1 MTFKSVTTSLILL
14 LLISL
19 PAPAQSPPDDKEKKD
34 REAAEKKEA
43 VEKKALALVDETVK
57 EIASLRLAD
66 NRIRMF
72 ALAGDVLWEK
82 DEKRA
87 RVLFKQAMSGFADI
101 PEPALTNPSDH
112 LAMTQNVTLMQY
124 RAQLRQEIVQMI
136 ARRDAKLARDFLRE
150 TKRGATNPG
159 GYDEEIQWELS
170 LASQIAT
177 TEPKQALQI
186 AEDSLEKG
194 LSHEL
199 VGLYFKLKPKEGE
212 AAEKLLS
219 GIMKKLKST
228 DLVEDTMSAGFA
240 FALLQAAFRP
250 EQQGSDEAESRT
262 ATKTAKPVMDERVLR
277 ELVDMLTLAALREKT
292 DSEDTEDD
300 YDDEQYPMLLMQL
313 QAVMGDLEKY
323 APARAAALKKKMSD
337 LKIKVRPENKA
348 LQELEEVVGSG
359 DVETIVKAAAKT
371 PEEFRDQVYQ
381 HAAMK
386 ALEEGDTDRA
396 RQIVNE
402 HIQEPQRASLLN
414 AVEQRAILRE
424 AERGK
429 LGEAKTLLSHVPPE
443 GRAGLL
449 VQAAAVLMGKGDK
462 KVVIE
467 LLEEARSLFG
477 AQAANSNEL
486 QTLLEIARIYAKVD
500 PVRSF
505 EIIEP
510 AVDQF
515 NTLIGAAA
523 ILDGFEYWRYFRDGE
538 LMAQPGGVMMS
549 LVFQCAKDAT
559 ELARTDFDR
568 AKAVADRFQRAEVRL
583 MARLHV
589 AQGVLSAK
597 LASASATQQ
606 RATGFYFMR

>member
-1 MTFKSVTTSLILL
+1 MTFKSLMTSSMLL

-19 PAPAQSPPDDKEKKD
+19 SATAQSPPDDKEKKD

-57 EIASLRLAD
+57 EIASLRLVD

-101 PEPALTNPSDH
+101 PEPATPGSSDH
-112 LAMTQNVTLMQY
+112 PAMAQNMSLMQY
-124 RAQLRQEIVQMI
+124 RAQLRQEVVQMI

-150 TKRGATNPG
+150 TKRPSMNAG
-159 GYDEEIQWELS
+159 GYDEELQWELS

-186 AEDSLEKG
+186 AEESLEKG

-199 VGLYFKLKPKEGE
+199 VGLYFRLKPKESE

-219 GIMKKLKST
+219 GIMKKLKSA
-228 DLVEDTMSAGFA
+228 DLAEDPMSAGFA
-240 FALLQAAFRP
+240 FALLHAAFQP
-250 EQQGSDEAESRT
+250 ESQGPNEAGNRT
-262 ATKTAKPVMDERVLR
+262 AAKTAKPIMDERSLR
-277 ELVDMLTLAALREKT
+277 ELIDMLTLAALREKPDSQ
-292 DSEDTEDD
+292 DSEEDD
-300 YDDEQYPMLLMQL
+300 EDEEYPMLLMQL

-348 LQELEEVVGSG
+348 LQEIEEVVGGG
-359 DVETIVKAAAKT
+359 DVDTIVKAAAKS

-381 HAAMK
+381 YAAMK

-396 RQIVNE
+396 RQIINE
-402 HIQEPQRASLLN
+402 HIPEDQRATLLVD
-414 AVEQRAILRE
+414 VEQRAILRE

-443 GRAGLL
+443 GRAALL
-449 VQAAAVLMGKGDK
+449 VQAAAAIMGKGDN

-477 AQAANSNEL
+477 AQPANSVEL
-486 QTLLEIARIYAKVD
+486 QTLLEIARTYAKVE

-510 AVDQF
+510 IVDQF
-515 NTLIGAAA
+515 NTLIAAAA
-523 ILDGFEYWRYFRDGE
+523 ILDGFEYWRYFREGE
-538 LMAQPGGVMMS
+538 LMAQAGGVMLS
-549 LVFQCAKDAT
+549 LVFQCVKDAT

-583 MARLHV
+583 IARLYV
-589 AQGVLSAK
+589 AQGVLSGK
-597 LASASATQQ
+597 LAAPAATQQ
-606 RATGFYFMR
+606 RSSFCFMR

>member
-1 MTFKSVTTSLILL
+1 MFL

-19 PAPAQSPPDDKEKKD
+19 SATAQSPPDDKEKKD

-101 PEPALTNPSDH
+101 PEPAKPGSSDH
-112 LAMTQNVTLMQY
+112 LVITQNMSLMQY
-124 RAQLRQEIVQMI
+124 RAQLRQEVVQMI

-150 TKRGATNPG
+150 TKTAPMNPG
-159 GYDEEIQWELS
+159 GYDEELQWELG

-186 AEDSLEKG
+186 AEESLEKG

-199 VGLYFKLKPKEGE
+199 VGLYFKLKPKEDE

-219 GIMKKLKST
+219 GIMKMLKT
-228 DLVEDTMSAGFA
+228 ADLAEDPMSAGFA
-240 FALLQAAFRP
+240 FALLQAAFHP
-250 EQQGSDEAESRT
+250 ESQGSNEADSR
-262 ATKTAKPVMDERVLR
+262 AAAKTAKPVMDERSLR
-277 ELVDMLTLAALREKT
+277 ELIDMLTVAALREKSDT
-292 DSEDTEDD
+292 QDSEDDSED
-300 YDDEQYPMLLMQL
+300 EEYPMLLMQL
-313 QAVMGDLEKY
+313 QAVMGDLERH

-337 LKIKVRPENKA
+337 LKIRIRPENKA

-359 DVETIVKAAAKT
+359 DVEAIVKAAAKT
-371 PEEFRDQVYQ
+371 PEEFRDQVYH
-381 HAAMK
+381 HAVMK

-402 HIQEPQRASLLN
+402 HIPEPQRATLLVD
-414 AVEQRAILRE
+414 VEQREILRE

-429 LGEAKTLLSHVPPE
+429 LGEAKTLLSHVPLE
-443 GRAGLL
+443 GRAALL
-449 VQAAAVLMGKGDK
+449 VQAAAAVMGKGNN
-462 KVVIE
+462 KVVID

-477 AQAANSNEL
+477 AQAANSVEL
-486 QTLLEIARIYAKVD
+486 QTLLEIARTYAKVE

-505 EIIEP
+505 EIIESV
-510 AVDQF
+510 VDQF
-515 NTLIGAAA
+515 NTLIAAAA
-523 ILDGFEYWRYFRDGE
+523 ILDGFEYWRYFREGE
-538 LMAQPGGVMMS
+538 LMAQAGGVMLS

-583 MARLHV
+583 IARLYV

-597 LASASATQQ
+597 LAAPTTTQQ
-606 RATGFYFMR
+606 RSSFVFMR

>member
-1 MTFKSVTTSLILL
+1 MTFKSVMTSSMLL

-19 PAPAQSPPDDKEKKD
+19 SATAQSPPDDKDKKD
-34 REAAEKKEA
+34 REAAEKKES

-101 PEPALTNPSDH
+101 PEPAAPGSSDH
-112 LAMTQNVTLMQY
+112 LAITQNMSLMQY
-124 RAQLRQEIVQMI
+124 RAQLRQEVVQMI

-150 TKRGATNPG
+150 TKRAPMNPG
-159 GYDEEIQWELS
+159 GYDEELQWELS

-186 AEDSLEKG
+186 AEESLEKG

-199 VGLYFKLKPKEGE
+199 IGLYFKLKPKEGE

-219 GIMKKLKST
+219 GIMKMLKST
-228 DLVEDTMSAGFA
+228 DLAEDPMSAGFA
-240 FALLQAAFRP
+240 FALLQAAFHP
-250 EQQGSDEAESRT
+250 ESQGSNEAESRT
-262 ATKTAKPVMDERVLR
+262 AAKTAKPVMDERSLR
-277 ELVDMLTLAALREKT
+277 ELIDMLTLAALREKSDSQ
-292 DSEDTEDD
+292 DSEDDYED
-300 YDDEQYPMLLMQL
+300 EEYPMLLMQL

-337 LKIKVRPENKA
+337 LKIRIRPENKA

-359 DVETIVKAAAKT
+359 DVETLVKAAAKT

-396 RQIVNE
+396 RQIINE
-402 HIQEPQRASLLN
+402 HIPEPRRATLLVD
-414 AVEQRAILRE
+414 VEQRSVLRE

-443 GRAGLL
+443 GRAALL
-449 VQAAAVLMGKGDK
+449 VQAAAAVIGKGDN

-477 AQAANSNEL
+477 AQAANSIEL
-486 QTLLEIARIYAKVD
+486 QTLLEIARTYAKVE
-500 PVRSF
+500 PVKSF
-505 EIIEP
+505 EIIESV
-510 AVDQF
+510 VDQF
-515 NTLIGAAA
+515 NTLIAAAA
-523 ILDGFEYWRYFRDGE
+523 ILDGFEYWRYFREGE
-538 LMAQPGGVMMS
+538 LMAQAGGVMLS

-559 ELARTDFDR
+559 ELARMDFDR

-583 MARLHV
+583 IARLYV

-597 LASASATQQ
+597 LAAPAAIQQ
-606 RATGFYFMR
+606 RSSFVFMR

>member
-1 MTFKSVTTSLILL
+1 MTLKSVMTSTMLL

-19 PAPAQSPPDDKEKKD
+19 CATAQAPPDDKEKKD

-57 EIASLRLAD
+57 EIASLKLVD

-101 PEPALTNPSDH
+101 PEPAAISSSDY
-112 LAMTQNVTLMQY
+112 LAMTQNVSLMQY
-124 RAQLRQEIVQMI
+124 RAQLRQEVVQII

-150 TKRGATNPG
+150 TNRTPMNPG
-159 GYDEEIQWELS
+159 GYDEELQWELS

-186 AEDSLEKG
+186 AEESLEKG

-199 VGLYFKLKPKEGE
+199 VGLYFKLKPKESE

-228 DLVEDTMSAGFA
+228 DLNEDPMSAGFA
-240 FALLQAAFRP
+240 FALLQAAFHP
-250 EQQGSDEAESRT
+250 ESQGSNEAESRT
-262 ATKTAKPVMDERVLR
+262 AAKTAKSGMDERSLR
-277 ELVDMLTLAALREKT
+277 ELIDLLTLAALREKSESR
-292 DSEDTEDD
+292 DSEDDYED
-300 YDDEQYPMLLMQL
+300 EEYPMLLMQL

-323 APARAAALKKKMSD
+323 APARAAALKKRMSD

-371 PEEFRDQVYQ
+371 PEEFREQVYQ

-386 ALEEGDTDRA
+386 ALEEGDADRA
-396 RQIVNE
+396 RQIINE
-402 HIQEPQRASLLN
+402 HIPEPQRATLLVD
-414 AVEQRAILRE
+414 VEQRAILRE

-443 GRAGLL
+443 GRAALL
-449 VQAAAVLMGKGDK
+449 VQAAAAIMGKGDYE
-462 KVVIE
+462 VVKE

-477 AQAANSNEL
+477 AQAANSVEL
-486 QTLLEIARIYAKVD
+486 QTLLEIARTYAKVE

-510 AVDQF
+510 VVDQF
-515 NTLIGAAA
+515 NTLIAAAA

-538 LMAQPGGVMMS
+538 LMAQAGGVMLS
-549 LVFQCAKDAT
+549 LVFQCARDAT
-559 ELARTDFDR
+559 ELARKDFDR

-583 MARLHV
+583 IARLYV

-597 LASASATQQ
+597 LAAPAAIQQ
-606 RATGFYFMR
+606 RSGFVFMR

>member
-1 MTFKSVTTSLILL
+1 MTFKSVMTSSMLL

-19 PAPAQSPPDDKEKKD
+19 SATAQSPPDDKDKKD
-34 REAAEKKEA
+34 REAAEKKES
-43 VEKKALALVDETVK
+43 VEKKVLALVDETVK

-101 PEPALTNPSDH
+101 PEPAAPGSSDH
-112 LAMTQNVTLMQY
+112 LAITQNMSLMQY
-124 RAQLRQEIVQMI
+124 RAQLRQEVVQMI

-150 TKRGATNPG
+150 TKRAPMNPG
-159 GYDEEIQWELS
+159 GYDEELQWELS

-186 AEDSLEKG
+186 AEESLEKG

-199 VGLYFKLKPKEGE
+199 IGLYFKLKPKEGE

-219 GIMKKLKST
+219 GIMKMLKST
-228 DLVEDTMSAGFA
+228 DLAEDPMSAGFA
-240 FALLQAAFRP
+240 FALLQAAFHP
-250 EQQGSDEAESRT
+250 ESQGSNEAESRT
-262 ATKTAKPVMDERVLR
+262 AAKTAKPVMDERSLR
-277 ELVDMLTLAALREKT
+277 ELIDMLTLAALREKSDSQ
-292 DSEDTEDD
+292 DSEDDYED
-300 YDDEQYPMLLMQL
+300 EEYPMLLMQL

-337 LKIKVRPENKA
+337 LKIRIRPENKA

-359 DVETIVKAAAKT
+359 DVETLVKAAAKT

-396 RQIVNE
+396 RQIINE
-402 HIQEPQRASLLN
+402 HIPEPRRATLLVD
-414 AVEQRAILRE
+414 VEQRSVLRE

-443 GRAGLL
+443 GRAALL
-449 VQAAAVLMGKGDK
+449 VQAAAAVIGKGDN

-477 AQAANSNEL
+477 AQAANSIEL
-486 QTLLEIARIYAKVD
+486 QTLLEIARTYAKVE

-505 EIIEP
+505 EIIESV
-510 AVDQF
+510 VDQF
-515 NTLIGAAA
+515 NTLIAAAA
-523 ILDGFEYWRYFRDGE
+523 ILDGFEYWRYFREGE
-538 LMAQPGGVMMS
+538 LMAQAGGVMLS

-559 ELARTDFDR
+559 ELARMDFDR

-583 MARLHV
+583 IARLYV

-597 LASASATQQ
+597 LAAPAAIQQ
-606 RATGFYFMR
+606 RSSFVFMR

>member
-1 MTFKSVTTSLILL
+1 MFL
-14 LLISL
+14 LLISFS
-19 PAPAQSPPDDKEKKD
+19 ATAQSPPDDKEKKD

-43 VEKKALALVDETVK
+43 VEKKALALVEETVK
-57 EIASLRLAD
+57 EIASLKLAD

-101 PEPALTNPSDH
+101 PEPATPGSSDH
-112 LAMTQNVTLMQY
+112 LMMTQNMSLMQY
-124 RAQLRQEIVQMI
+124 RAQLRQEVVQMI

-150 TKRGATNPG
+150 TKRAPMNPG
-159 GYDEEIQWELS
+159 GYDEELQWELS

-186 AEDSLEKG
+186 AEESLEKG

-199 VGLYFKLKPKEGE
+199 IGLYFKLKPKEGE

-219 GIMKKLKST
+219 GIMKMLKST
-228 DLVEDTMSAGFA
+228 DLAEDPMSAGFA
-240 FALLQAAFRP
+240 FALLQAAFHP
-250 EQQGSDEAESRT
+250 ESQGSNEAGSRT
-262 ATKTAKPVMDERVLR
+262 AANTAKPVMDERTMR
-277 ELVDMLTLAALREKT
+277 ELIDLLTVAALREKADSQ
-292 DSEDTEDD
+292 DSEDDNED
-300 YDDEQYPMLLMQL
+300 EEYPMLLMQF

-323 APARAAALKKKMSD
+323 APARAVALKKKMSD
-337 LKIKVRPENKA
+337 LKIRIRPENKA
-348 LQELEEVVGSG
+348 LQELEEVVSSG
-359 DVETIVKAAAKT
+359 DVEAIVKAAAKT
-371 PEEFRDQVYQ
+371 PEEFRDQLYH
-381 HAAMK
+381 HAVMK

-396 RQIVNE
+396 RQIINE
-402 HIQEPQRASLLN
+402 HIPEPQRATMLVD
-414 AVEQRAILRE
+414 VEQRAILRE

-429 LGEAKTLLSHVPPE
+429 LGEAKTLLSHIPLE
-443 GRAGLL
+443 GRAALL
-449 VQAAAVLMGKGDK
+449 VQAAAAVMGKGDN

-477 AQAANSNEL
+477 AQAANSVEL
-486 QTLLEIARIYAKVD
+486 QTFLEIARTYAKVE

-505 EIIEP
+505 EIIESI
-510 AVDQF
+510 VDQF
-515 NTLIGAAA
+515 NTLIAAAA
-523 ILDGFEYWRYFRDGE
+523 ILDGFEYWRYFREGE
-538 LMAQPGGVMMS
+538 LMAQAGGVMLS

-559 ELARTDFDR
+559 DLARTDFDR

-583 MARLHV
+583 IARLYV

-597 LASASATQQ
+597 LAAPTTTEQ
-606 RATGFYFMR
+606 RSSFVFMR